1 MYNMIQLIIKVIS
14 WKATAVEKWKLL
26 QKFRRLKIVKR
37 FNS

>member
-1 MYNMIQLIIKVIS
+1 MIELIIKAIS
-14 WKATAVEKWKLL
+14 WKANAVEKWKLL